1 MRDQSC
7 APGGRCSNKGSQE
20 PSPAAVALNNQLQVQ
35 LALKRARQVASLQ
48 QQQTTWGPTHPFP
61 WSITGGSVVPISTC
75 TQPGAVGTL
84 PTVPEPF
91 ALSPIS
97 SSSGGSGGYQSR
109 TYANQGIPAVRLTGL
124 RQFDQQMQYIN
135 ADHATAQ
142 ELQEAMLLQQQQA
155 EVDSALSNMLAL
167 WPQLAATRSPAAPPA
182 PTPVSRATAALGLGL
197 TPQFNSGYVPVGPH
211 PASPAAAAA
220 AGPVGVSAAAAAQVQ
235 LAQLQVQQQQ
245 LLSVEQQLQLE
256 IQAQLARL
264 LAMV

>member
-1 MRDQSC
+1 MGHPNTGCYSPCYGTDNYDSFNKSPTRMRDQSC

-61 WSITGGSVVPISTC
+61 WSITGGSVVPTSTC

-109 TYANQGIPAVRLTGL
+109 TYANQGWRWV
-124 RQFDQQMQYIN
+124 
-135 ADHATAQ
+135 
-142 ELQEAMLLQQQQA
+142 
-155 EVDSALSNMLAL
+155 
-167 WPQLAATRSPAAPPA
+167 
-182 PTPVSRATAALGLGL
+182 
-197 TPQFNSGYVPVGPH
+197 
-211 PASPAAAAA
+211 
-220 AGPVGVSAAAAAQVQ
+220 
-235 LAQLQVQQQQ
+235 
-245 LLSVEQQLQLE
+245 
-256 IQAQLARL
+256 
-264 LAMV
+264 